1 MTAEDFFREF
11 KGKDT
16 RSMGKNV
23 HLEKFFE
30 FFFLAWNIQKW
41 SLQREDGD
49 EIANTLVLKSMFPLT
64 SQKCYLIPRIT
75 LSFSVSV
82 LFFFG
87 IVLLLLRSSFLFL
100 IITIGFKNCSS
111 FFWNCLFYLT
121 CTSFSK
127 NPFFQLIVPS
137 NRPIHLEM

>member
-1 MTAEDFFREF
+1 
-11 KGKDT
+11 
-16 RSMGKNV
+16 MGKKV
-23 HLEKFFE
+23 HLEKLFE
-30 FFFLAWNIQKW
+30 FFFLAWNTQKW

-49 EIANTLVLKSMFPLT
+49 EIANTLVLKSMFPFT

-87 IVLLLLRSSFLFL
+87 IVLLLFRSSFLFL
-100 IITIGFKNCSS
+100 IIIIGFKNCSS

-137 NRPIHLEM
+137 NRPTHLEM